1 LLRIGAALPAGLFG
15 HLFKLAR
22 ASEVTAV
29 VNHAAV
35 PLIEGTAEAARAGY
49 MPGGSRRN
57 LEWVLPHTDTGGAS
71 EEDLLLLAGAQTSGG
86 LLVAGELPGA
96 AVIGEL
102 VPRRDSLLI
111 HPLAPQAPRPSRTP
125 LPGRTGSINASRCS
139 PARPDPDGGGRPAGA
154 AGNATEPGRPDRP
167 HLLPRRPRRSC
178 QDHMTRPGLAP
189 IAFAQACRRAQC
201 PREI

>member
-1 LLRIGAALPAGLFG
+1 LLRIDAALPAGLFG

-71 EEDLLLLAGAQTSGG
+71 EEDLLLLADAQTSGG
-86 LLVAGELPGA
+86 LLVAGELRRRTAGGGGDRGTGPAPRQPAHSSARPASAATQSDPATWQDRLHQCQQMLTGA
-96 AVIGEL
+96 A
-102 VPRRDSLLI
+102 
-111 HPLAPQAPRPSRTP
+111 
-125 LPGRTGSINASRCS
+125 
-139 PARPDPDGGGRPAGA
+139 
-154 AGNATEPGRPDRP
+154 
-167 HLLPRRPRRSC
+167 
-178 QDHMTRPGLAP
+178 
-189 IAFAQACRRAQC
+189 
-201 PREI
+201 

>member
-1 LLRIGAALPAGLFG
+1 LLRIDAALPAGLFG

-71 EEDLLLLAGAQTSGG
+71 EGTCC
-86 LLVAGELPGA
+86 
-96 AVIGEL
+96 
-102 VPRRDSLLI
+102 
-111 HPLAPQAPRPSRTP
+111 
-125 LPGRTGSINASRCS
+125 CS
-139 PARPDPDGGGRPAGA
+139 PTRRPPAGCWSPE
-154 AGNATEPGRPDRP
+154 NCRGRR
-167 HLLPRRPRRSC
+167 
-178 QDHMTRPGLAP
+178 
-189 IAFAQACRRAQC
+189 
-201 PREI
+201 